1 MSQAFSPAYKSPS
14 TPKRW
19 GSSIPGSPAS
29 VHSKQFMRSTF
40 SHTPRSDWGGSMH
53 SYDPLTGQQ
62 QMSAVSV
69 VSYMSDLDDDNKY
82 LRRQLWNN
90 RSSLNTP
97 FQPAWSKLN
106 REDLLNM
113 NLENHPYW
121 VAKSPGTFDHTRE
134 RWNLYH
140 APVSARKRP
149 STGWDS
155 RFGTAHVLDGNPVHN
170 GIRVLSP
177 ARRRHNGGVG
187 AEGLL

>member
-1 MSQAFSPAYKSPS
+1 
-14 TPKRW
+14 
-19 GSSIPGSPAS
+19 
-29 VHSKQFMRSTF
+29 
-40 SHTPRSDWGGSMH
+40 
-53 SYDPLTGQQ
+53 
-62 QMSAVSV
+62 MSAVSV